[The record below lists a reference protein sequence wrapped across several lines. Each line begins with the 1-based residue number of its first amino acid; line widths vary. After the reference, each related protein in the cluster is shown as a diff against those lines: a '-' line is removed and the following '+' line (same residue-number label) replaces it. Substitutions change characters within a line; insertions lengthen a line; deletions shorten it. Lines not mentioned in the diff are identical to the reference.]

1 MPRAQASCTA
11 LETPVK
17 DAESWIRSSQQW
29 LDKENFEA
37 STEYIKKGYKT
48 WTDTKGTL
56 SGASLSFEGWAQ
68 WRILLANDTWIERI
82 IQHVMNGLLQLVL
95 TAKVIG
101 LNYSQSFE
109 GTARR
114 GFGSPYSC
122 PCLLPFIGKAI
133 FSVLRSA
140 WKKVPFK
147 STKTLF
153 QGTV

>member
-29 LDKENFEA
+29 LDKETFEA
-37 STEYIKKGYKT
+37 STEYIKKGIK
-48 WTDTKGTL
+48 
-56 SGASLSFEGWAQ
+56 
-68 WRILLANDTWIERI
+68 RERT
-82 IQHVMNGLLQLVL
+82 QRATCLGPHWVLKAERNEEFYLQM
-95 TAKVIG
+95 IRG
-101 LNYSQSFE
+101 LNVSFSMWWMVFCSSYWQPKSSVWTTVRVLREQPE
-109 GTARR
+109 GGLEALVAA
-114 GFGSPYSC
+114 

-140 WKKVPFK
+140 WKKFPFK

-153 QGTV
+153 QGTL